1 MANRLFIPNLE
12 VLDHA
17 DLPPEE
23 LEQVRR
29 AVDRMTLILNAL
41 SRPGLLLALRAL
53 GLQLLKDAEKFELEA
68 VYDEVQGEPEENG
81 LLESSEE
88 EDADNAAQLMAII
101 QPTNKDLLSM
111 KKLYMAAIKRGLAD
125 GNPQIVRI
133 VRDMIDMAAARE
145 QLKATKII
153 VTPHTVPD
161 EMSERVSQQIEYIRR
176 IAEEDVIGAE
186 RN

>member
-1 MANRLFIPNLE
+1 MPKRLFIPNME

-17 DLPPEE
+17 NLPAEE

-29 AVDRMTLILNAL
+29 AVDRMTLIFNAL
-41 SRPGLLLALRAL
+41 TRPGLLLALRAL
-53 GLQLLKDAEKFELEA
+53 GLQLLKDAEKFEVEA
-68 VYDEVQGEPEENG
+68 VYDEVQEEPEENG
-81 LLESSEE
+81 LPEALG
-88 EDADNAAQLMAII
+88 EDEPDNAAQLMAII
-101 QPTNKDLLSM
+101 QPTHKDLLSM

-145 QLKATKII
+145 QLKATQII
-153 VTPHTVPD
+153 VTPHTIPD
-161 EMSERVSQQIEYIRR
+161 EMSERVSQQIEYIRK
-176 IAEEDVIGAE
+176 IAEEDLVGAE